1 MLAMAGVYSITMGL
15 VERQITII
23 MTNILLTINVA
34 FTYTISLAG
43 SNMFTARL
51 RVILLTLM
59 DALPKLS
66 LAQVVVWL
74 QRDLDSYCCQPWMC
88 VFTLSLIQVALQS
101 QADLG
106 SYC

>member
-1 MLAMAGVYSITMGL
+1 MVTTKSRIKLLTMVDVLTYTLSWANYYNQRMIMLAMAGVYSITMGL

-43 SNMFTARL
+43 SNMLTARL

-59 DALPKLS
+59 DTFA
-66 LAQVVVWL
+66 
-74 QRDLDSYCCQPWMC
+74 
-88 VFTLSLIQVALQS
+88 
-101 QADLG
+101 
-106 SYC
+106 